1 MDKAKILKIVKRQE
15 FIVAAFSLLV
25 FIFFSLFSDNFYT
38 PTNLRL
44 ILQQYAVNGICVL
57 GISIVIILNG
67 IDLSAGAIL
76 AMAGAVSGTMVK
88 SGVPVILCIL
98 AGVALGML
106 FSFINALIITKC
118 RVPAIVTTIATN
130 YLFRGLIV
138 VITGG
143 YWVNQFPKAF
153 TRIGAGRLFGIS
165 NLFWMAMLLL
175 IVILQQL
182 CHSADAGL
190 YLICFWIIVA
200 KAEDKQKL
208 PCGSCL
214 YLHPVQ
220 MDQVFFQY
228 FSYLGAF
235 FFLQTL
241 FVKHFVLVEVF
252 SGIDA

>member
-175 IVILQQL
+175 IV
-182 CHSADAGL
+182 
-190 YLICFWIIVA
+190 
-200 KAEDKQKL
+200 
-208 PCGSCL
+208 
-214 YLHPVQ
+214 
-220 MDQVFFQY
+220 MTVFMKY
-228 FSYLGAF
+228 FNTGRKIYAVGHNF
-235 FFLQTL
+235 FTY
-241 FVKHFVLVEVF
+241 
-252 SGIDA
+252 SRA

>member
-118 RVPAIVTTIATN
+118 RVPAIVTTIATK
-130 YLFRGLIV
+130 
-138 VITGG
+138 TCS
-143 YWVNQFPKAF
+143 
-153 TRIGAGRLFGIS
+153 AG
-165 NLFWMAMLLL
+165 
-175 IVILQQL
+175 
-182 CHSADAGL
+182 
-190 YLICFWIIVA
+190 
-200 KAEDKQKL
+200 
-208 PCGSCL
+208 
-214 YLHPVQ
+214 
-220 MDQVFFQY
+220 
-228 FSYLGAF
+228 
-235 FFLQTL
+235 
-241 FVKHFVLVEVF
+241 
-252 SGIDA
+252 

>member
-98 AGVALGML
+98 AGVALGLLFASRLGTGIVTLLVLALVVVYL
-106 FSFINALIITKC
+106 FSKSFTACQRDNAKRAC
-118 RVPAIVTTIATN
+118 R
-130 YLFRGLIV
+130 
-138 VITGG
+138 
-143 YWVNQFPKAF
+143 
-153 TRIGAGRLFGIS
+153 
-165 NLFWMAMLLL
+165 
-175 IVILQQL
+175 
-182 CHSADAGL
+182 D
-190 YLICFWIIVA
+190 CF
-200 KAEDKQKL
+200 
-208 PCGSCL
+208 
-214 YLHPVQ
+214 
-220 MDQVFFQY
+220 
-228 FSYLGAF
+228 
-235 FFLQTL
+235 
-241 FVKHFVLVEVF
+241 
-252 SGIDA
+252 